1 MNKTALAALFAV
13 MSFAASTASARLIT
27 FDDLADNGGGTAIGN
42 GYSGLDWDNF
52 NVLNTSSL
60 IPSGFVNGTVSTSNV
75 AYNDQASPATIT
87 SPTGF
92 NLVDAQFTGAWN
104 NGLQI
109 EVLAFSDTDTFT
121 KDFTVDST
129 GPTNVVFNWNNI
141 TYVTFSSLGGI
152 NGGYGSSG
160 DQFVIDN
167 LNVTSAVPEPDAWGL
182 MMMGIPLAFGQ
193 KRSRKKRGKA

>member
-1 MNKTALAALFAV
+1 MNKTALAALFAA
-13 MSFAASTASARLIT
+13 MSFATSTASARLIT
-27 FDDLADNGGGTAIGN
+27 FYDLADNGGGTAIGN

-52 NVLNTSSL
+52 NVLNTASL
-60 IPSGFVNGTVSTSNV
+60 VPSGFVNGTVSTSNV

-87 SPTGF
+87 SPAGF
-92 NLVDAQFTGAWN
+92 NLIGAQFTGAWN

-109 EVLAFSDTDTFT
+109 EALAFSDTDTFT

-141 TYVTFSSLGGI
+141 TYVTFSSLGGA

-167 LNVTSAVPEPDAWGL
+167 LNVASAVPEPDVWGL
-182 MMMGIPLAFGQ
+182 MMTGIPLAFRQ
-193 KRSRKKRGKA
+193 IRSRLK

>member
-1 MNKTALAALFAV
+1 MIHRNALATLFTV
-13 MSFAASTASARLIT
+13 ISFTASTASAQLIT

-52 NVLNTSSL
+52 NVLNTASL
-60 IPSGFVNGTVSTSNV
+60 VPSGFVNGTVSTSNV
-75 AYNDQASPATIT
+75 AYNDQANPATIT

-121 KDFTVDST
+121 KNFTVDST

-141 TYVTFSSLGGI
+141 TYVTFSSLGGA
-152 NGGYGSSG
+152 NGGYGSSD

-167 LNVTSAVPEPDAWGL
+167 LNVASAVPEPDVWGL
-182 MMMGIPLAFGQ
+182 MMTGIPLAFRQ
-193 KRSRKKRGKA
+193 IRSRLK